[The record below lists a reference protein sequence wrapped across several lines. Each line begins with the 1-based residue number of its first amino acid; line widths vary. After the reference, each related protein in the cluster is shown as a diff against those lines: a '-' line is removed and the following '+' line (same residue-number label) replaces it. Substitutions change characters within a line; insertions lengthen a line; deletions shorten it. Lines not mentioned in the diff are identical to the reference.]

1 MVLRECEKELPEKLA
16 ENELSGPYPNNFDS
30 VGLGDTP
37 GTWIFNEHLKYP
49 RCWWFTI
56 VLKCGNIQDLATG
69 LTI

>member
-49 RCWWFTI
+49 RCW
-56 VLKCGNIQDLATG
+56 
-69 LTI
+69 